1 MEILTDKNQ
10 NLIKV
15 FLVEDHNI
23 VRNGIKVL
31 LETDPEIEV
40 VGEAT
45 NGKEALTYLEN
56 GLATDIVVTDVN
68 MPEIDGIS
76 LIKLLKESMPELKIV
91 VLSMHDNEEYLTA
104 AFKAGADGYLL
115 KNVAAHELIFALK
128 HIFSGYQYVCSELS
142 VKTISNLHPIRDKN
156 AEQTLDVDFSVRE
169 MEVLELIAEG
179 LTNAEISEKLFLS
192 KRTVEGHRQTLL
204 EKTGSKNTAM
214 LIRFAFVNALI
225 N

>member
-1 MEILTDKNQ
+1 MLKDKNQ
-10 NLIKV
+10 GVIRV

-45 NGKEALTYLEN
+45 NGKEALTYFDN
-56 GLATDIVVTDVN
+56 GLTTDIVITDLN

-76 LIKLLKESMPELKIV
+76 LIKLLKESLPEIKIV

-104 AFKAGADGYLL
+104 AFSAGADGYLL

-128 HIFSGYQYVCSELS
+128 HIYSGYKYVCSELS
-142 VKTISNLHPIRDKN
+142 VKTISSLHPVSNKN
-156 AEQTLDVDFSVRE
+156 AEPAIDVDFSVRE

-192 KRTVEGHRQTLL
+192 RRTVEGHRQTLL

-214 LIRFAFVNALI
+214 LIRFAFINSLI
-225 N
+225 S